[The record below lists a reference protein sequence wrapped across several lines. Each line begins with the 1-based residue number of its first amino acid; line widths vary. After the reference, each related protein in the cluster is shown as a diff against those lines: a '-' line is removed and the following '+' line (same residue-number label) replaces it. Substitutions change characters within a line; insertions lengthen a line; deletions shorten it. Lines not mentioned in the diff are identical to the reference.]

1 MVNNVIKSKN
11 KPHAIL
17 LVESKLCDLNS
28 FIKKYIKSIVCTGD
42 DCEWCKK
49 IDNDSYFDI
58 IRVDGYAGT
67 IKKEEILNI
76 SNRFSSS
83 SVESRGVKFYV
94 IKGVEYATQQA
105 INSLLKFLEEP
116 PTDTYAI
123 LTTRAINLVLPT
135 IKSRCQMF
143 TFKSNFQVFDEILN
157 KYNLDVHQKDV
168 IKKTYYSYD
177 DIINQLDSKVFY
189 TIYDFANTFVH
200 NLDNLPTIKALQ
212 EQFTKFDY
220 KQIELVLRMLNALVS
235 NNEKLFKLVDNVRVN
250 PIKMLLFNNIW
261 TILQGDK

>member
-1 MVNNVIKSKN
+1 
-11 KPHAIL
+11 
-17 LVESKLCDLNS
+17 
-28 FIKKYIKSIVCTGD
+28 
-42 DCEWCKK
+42 
-49 IDNDSYFDI
+49 
-58 IRVDGYAGT
+58 
-67 IKKEEILNI
+67 
-76 SNRFSSS
+76 
-83 SVESRGVKFYV
+83 VKFYV